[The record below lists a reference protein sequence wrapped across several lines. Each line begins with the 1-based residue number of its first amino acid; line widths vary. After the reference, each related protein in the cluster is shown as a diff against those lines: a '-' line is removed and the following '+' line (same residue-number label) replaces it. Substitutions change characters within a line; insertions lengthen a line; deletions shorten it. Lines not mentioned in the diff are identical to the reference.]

1 MSNFMKNLR
10 AFKVEDLVGDCVEN
24 YERFTDK
31 IKTLKN
37 LT

>member
-1 MSNFMKNLR
+1 
-10 AFKVEDLVGDCVEN
+10 VGDCVEN

-37 LT
+37 LAWSSHKTELKSL

>member
-1 MSNFMKNLR
+1 MSNFMKKLNE
-10 AFKVEDLVGDCVEN
+10 FQVKDLVGDCVEN